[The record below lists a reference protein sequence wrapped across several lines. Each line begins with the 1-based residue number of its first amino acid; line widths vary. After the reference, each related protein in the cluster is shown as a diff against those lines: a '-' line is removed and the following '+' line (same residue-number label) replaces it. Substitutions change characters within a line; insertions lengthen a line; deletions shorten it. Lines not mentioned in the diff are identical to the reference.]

1 MIEDLDPFP
10 RIRMVLSTGCGIVT
24 IGIYVRIAILLVIA
38 AIIGVLETAT
48 LVGMA
53 IAQPSQHSLAG
64 LLQAILLIIVI
75 ATLVDMVASYIRAG
89 RVLIRPIL
97 IAGITTMV
105 RRLLVSNLTFI
116 DIIGTTI
123 MILGLT
129 VALIYVGRDEQ
140 EMMDHI
146 KDLKRSEDQ

>member
-10 RIRMVLSTGCGIVT
+10 RIRMFLTKGCGIVT
-24 IGIYVRIAILLVIA
+24 ICIYVTIAILLVIA
-38 AIIGVLETAT
+38 AIIGVMETAT

-53 IAQPSQHSLAG
+53 IEQPSQHSLTG
-64 LLQAILLIIVI
+64 ILQAILLIIVI

-129 VALIYVGRDEQ
+129 IALIYVGRDEQ
-140 EMMDHI
+140 EMMEH
-146 KDLKRSEDQ
+146 LKELKSAEDQ